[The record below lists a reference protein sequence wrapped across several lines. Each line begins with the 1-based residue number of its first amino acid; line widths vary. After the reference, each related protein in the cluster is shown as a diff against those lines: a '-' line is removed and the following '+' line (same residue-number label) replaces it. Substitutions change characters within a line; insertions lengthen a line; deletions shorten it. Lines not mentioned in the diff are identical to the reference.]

1 MISLFHKKFVN
12 TKKTKHKLKNNYKN
26 YFVNAYNKNPYK
38 DPTSK
43 TIIKL
48 YKNFIIYLNNIM
60 KLKSILYKKEQDGLV
75 DKIINI
81 LELDNENSIILYNLD
96 NDQIKQD
103 RILKLIPEIRKYYSF
118 SSIIGASEPTKAK
131 RPYLSIIRQLTK
143 SKYKLNSYDYRI
155 KQDGKEDIRTKKYI
169 FELL

>member
-1 MISLFHKKFVN
+1 
-12 TKKTKHKLKNNYKN
+12 
-26 YFVNAYNKNPYK
+26 
-38 DPTSK
+38 
-43 TIIKL
+43 
-48 YKNFIIYLNNIM
+48 M
-60 KLKSILYKKEQDGLV
+60 KLKSILYKNEQNEII

-81 LELDNENSIILYNLD
+81 LNLDNMNSIILYELD
-96 NDQIKQD
+96 NDKNKQD
-103 RILKLIPEIRKYYSF
+103 KILELIPEIRKYYSF
-118 SSIIGASEPTKAK
+118 STIIGASEPMKAK